1 MAVMKNSKGEIVA
14 EQKVIVTAEG
24 SLITSNTLYHYGQPV
39 TQHLSV
45 TDRQGK
51 VRTQNVLGGK
61 ILP

>member
-39 TQHLSV
+39 TQQLSV
-45 TDRQGK
+45 TDTQGR
-51 VRTQNVLGGK
+51 VRTSD
-61 ILP
+61 ITW